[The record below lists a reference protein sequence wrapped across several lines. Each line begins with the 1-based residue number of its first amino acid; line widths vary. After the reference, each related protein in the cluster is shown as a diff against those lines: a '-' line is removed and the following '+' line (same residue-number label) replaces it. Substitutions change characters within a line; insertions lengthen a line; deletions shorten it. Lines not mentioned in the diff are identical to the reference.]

1 MFQAPRKAK
10 RLYFD
15 VIPKAVDEYVTFVD
29 KFAAMDEAQKL
40 TNPVFHIHNGDVPQS
55 ASPVSFALLLNLV
68 SASNAENKDV
78 LWGFIDTY
86 APGTTAETHPFLD
99 RLTDYAL
106 AYYRDFV
113 APNKT
118 YRAASEVEKTALD
131 DLLARLEALP
141 QNADGE
147 TIQTEVYATGMAHFE
162 ENLRGWFQALY
173 EILWGKARARALV
186 LLPRF
191 TACKK
196 PVRLSRRV
204 VTANCCRLRNPAISA
219 LWGR

>member
-1 MFQAPRKAK
+1 MP
-10 RLYFD
+10 D
-15 VIPKAVDEYVTFVD
+15 
-29 KFAAMDEAQKL
+29 
-40 TNPVFHIHNGDVPQS
+40 S

-68 SASNAENKDV
+68 SASNAENKQV

-118 YRAASEVEKTALD
+118 YRAASAEEKTALD
-131 DLLARLEALP
+131 DLLARLQALP
-141 QNADGE
+141 ETADGE

-162 ENLRGWFQALY
+162 ENLRAWFQALY
-173 EILWGKARARALV
+173 EV
-186 LLPRF
+186 LLGQSQGPRF
-191 TACKK
+191 GSFA
-196 PVRLSRRV
+196 
-204 VTANCCRLRNPAISA
+204 A
-219 LWGR
+219 LYGLEKTCALIEAGRDGKLLFD